1 MKVPV
6 VRKVSK
12 RYRLEGKV
20 LDIVMR
26 SKDGIV
32 QTDLYKMLNIS
43 SREGSRIC
51 LKLESWG
58 LIKREKVLH
67 DERWTYKLYSTR
79 KVPKID
85 SLKGSPCF
93 TCPYFNKSCASG
105 SAISPE
111 RCELL
116 DKWILT
122 IDIGVTDVED
132 KETVASGEKK

>member
-1 MKVPV
+1 M
-6 VRKVSK
+6 VRKVSR

-20 LDIVMR
+20 LNIIMR
-26 SKDGIV
+26 SKDGVV

-67 DERWTYKLYSTR
+67 KERWTYKLYSTR

-93 TCPYFNKSCASG
+93 ACQHFNRSCSPG

-111 RCELL
+111 
-116 DKWILT
+116 
-122 IDIGVTDVED
+122 
-132 KETVASGEKK
+132 

>member
-1 MKVPV
+1 M
-6 VRKVSK
+6 VRKISR

-20 LDIVMR
+20 LNIIMQ

-67 DERWTYKLYSTR
+67 NERWTYKLYSTH
-79 KVPKID
+79 KIPKID
-85 SLKGSPCF
+85 FLKGSPCF
-93 TCPYFNKSCASG
+93 ACQYFNRGCASG
-105 SAISPE
+105 SSVSPE

-122 IDIGVTDVED
+122 IEPGGAEVEV
-132 KETVASGEKK
+132 KEAVAKGEEK

>member
-1 MKVPV
+1 M
-6 VRKVSK
+6 VRKISR

-20 LDIVMR
+20 LNIIMQ
-26 SKDGIV
+26 SKGGIV

-67 DERWTYKLYSTR
+67 NERWTYKLYSTR
-79 KVPKID
+79 KIPKID

-93 TCPYFNKSCASG
+93 ACQYFNRGCASG
-105 SAISPE
+105 SSVSPE

-122 IDIGVTDVED
+122 IEPGGAEVEV
-132 KETVASGEKK
+132 KEAVAKGEEK

>member
-1 MKVPV
+1 ALP
-6 VRKVSK
+6 
-12 RYRLEGKV
+12 
-20 LDIVMR
+20 IF
-26 SKDGIV
+26 
-32 QTDLYKMLNIS
+32 
-43 SREGSRIC
+43 REGSRIC
-51 LKLESWG
+51 LKLESCG

-67 DERWTYKLYSTR
+67 KERWTYKLYSTR

-93 TCPYFNKSCASG
+93 ACQHFNRSCSSG

-122 IDIGVTDVED
+122 IDVGGSDVEV
-132 KETVASGEKK
+132 KEAMASREEA

>member
-1 MKVPV
+1 M
-6 VRKVSK
+6 VRKVSR

-20 LDIVMR
+20 LNIIMR
-26 SKDGIV
+26 SKDGVV

-67 DERWTYKLYSTR
+67 KERWTYKLYSTR

-93 TCPYFNKSCASG
+93 ACQHFNRSCSSG

-122 IDIGVTDVED
+122 IDVGGADVEV
-132 KETVASGEKK
+132 KEAVASREEA

>member
-1 MKVPV
+1 M
-6 VRKVSK
+6 VRKVSR

-20 LDIVMR
+20 LNIIMR

-67 DERWTYKLYSTR
+67 KERWTYKLYSTR
-79 KVPKID
+79 RVPKID

-93 TCPYFNKSCASG
+93 ACPHFNRSCASG

-116 DKWILT
+116 DKWVLT
-122 IDIGVTDVED
+122 IGIGGADVEV
-132 KETVASGEKK
+132 KEAVASREEA

>member
-1 MKVPV
+1 VKTPV
-6 VRKVSK
+6 VRKASR

-20 LDIVMR
+20 LNIIMR

-58 LIKREKVLH
+58 LIRREKVLH
-67 DERWTYKLYSTR
+67 KERWTYKLYSTR
-79 KVPKID
+79 KIPKID

-93 TCPYFNKSCASG
+93 SCQYFNRGCASG
-105 SAISPE
+105 SVVSPE

-116 DKWILT
+116 DKWVLT
-122 IDIGVTDVED
+122 IEPGGTEVEVKEALVTRE
-132 KETVASGEKK
+132 EE

>member
-1 MKVPV
+1 M
-6 VRKVSK
+6 VRKVSR

-20 LDIVMR
+20 LNIIMR

-32 QTDLYKMLNIS
+32 QTDLYRMLNIS
-43 SREGSRIC
+43 NREGSRIC

-67 DERWTYKLYSTR
+67 KERWTYKLYSTR
-79 KVPKID
+79 RVPKID

-93 TCPYFNKSCASG
+93 ACQYFNKGCASG
-105 SAISPE
+105 SVVSPE

-122 IDIGVTDVED
+122 IGIGGLNVEV
-132 KETVASGEKK
+132 KETVASREEA